1 MLISAT
7 RFAMSCRPLK
17 ESAQDPETPNPVTPT
32 KPPRN
37 AGACHCNQDA
47 ENLDV
52 SAKLLSLVM
61 LASIDQICFTARLW
75 VGINIS
81 EE

>member
-1 MLISAT
+1 MLG
-7 RFAMSCRPLK
+7 
-17 ESAQDPETPNPVTPT
+17 PVITIRMP
-32 KPPRN
+32 KIWN
-37 AGACHCNQDA
+37 
-47 ENLDV
+47 V
-52 SAKLLSLVM
+52 SAKSPLFVM